1 MNLHHDLIILE
12 AAAKLATAL
21 YYTAAAAVSVAVSL
35 LVLVLVRIRRG

>member
-1 MNLHHDLIILE
+1 MNLHDLAILE

-21 YYTAAAAVSVAVSL
+21 YYVAAATVSVAVSL